1 MNTKQ
6 AAVIQT
12 VATQEWLEWKLCTR
26 FDGQLKFSQPKEIG
40 NKVFI
45 QASNAGNHKWFE
57 KFAIVQIVV
66 GVRGGINELKVIY

>member
-26 FDGQLKFSQPKEIG
+26 FDGQLEFSQPKEIG
-40 NKVFI
+40 SKVFI
-45 QASNAGNHKWFE
+45 QASNAKTANWFHKFVV
-57 KFAIVQIVV
+57 VQIVL